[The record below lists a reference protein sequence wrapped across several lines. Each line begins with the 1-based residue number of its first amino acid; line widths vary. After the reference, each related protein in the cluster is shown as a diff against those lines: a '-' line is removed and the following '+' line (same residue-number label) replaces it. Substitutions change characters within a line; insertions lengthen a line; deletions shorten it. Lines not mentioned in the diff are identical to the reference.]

1 MGNKTKGNDLLKIAA
16 LVAQHFENDQLLL
29 LTDFLVIM
37 TSELHCRN
45 QASVAEFIAAV
56 ARISLD
62 SNPYVRFLFLSF
74 QLAKTFFVMSISDL
88 TMSGLSVSS

>member
-1 MGNKTKGNDLLKIAA
+1 MRIAA
-16 LVAQHFENDQLLL
+16 LVIQHFENDQLLL
-29 LTDFLVIM
+29 LTDFLVMI

-62 SNPYVRFLFLSF
+62 TNPNV
-74 QLAKTFFVMSISDL
+74 
-88 TMSGLSVSS
+88 